1 MPCIDVI
8 CAIHNSFFDL
18 TTNPYIC
25 LTFTKLGE
33 YRIMKVFKFGGA
45 SVKNAEAVRNVADI
59 LKQYANQELLI
70 VVSAMGKT
78 TNALELLAKAYYNNE
93 NESKN
98 NLFNEVKTFHD
109 EIIKHLLKDTA
120 SHAYDD
126 IENLFIELDCELES
140 APEGSFDAIY
150 DQIVSYGEIFSSRII
165 SAFLNDSGIR
175 NRWMDARN
183 FISTDSTYREGKVDW
198 KTTETLIGN
207 KLKPIV
213 NKQMVITQGF
223 IGKNKD
229 NHTVTLGREGSD
241 YTAAIFAYGLKAD
254 NVTIWKDVAGV
265 MNADPKKFP
274 DAVKLNALSY
284 PKAIEMA
291 YYGATV
297 IHPKTIQPLQS
308 KHIPLFVKSFI
319 NPDDKGTVVGVG
331 KDMEEHIP
339 TFISKNNQL
348 LISISSKDFSFIVE
362 DNLSNIFFVFA
373 RHKVKINLMQ
383 NSAISFS
390 VCIDNEEDKTEK
402 LLSELALNYN
412 IKSNSGLEIL
422 TITNY
427 NNELLKQLSDGRKLF
442 IEQKTRNTLQLVLS

>member
-1 MPCIDVI
+1 
-8 CAIHNSFFDL
+8 
-18 TTNPYIC
+18 
-25 LTFTKLGE
+25 
-33 YRIMKVFKFGGA
+33 MKVFKFGGA
-45 SVKNAEAVRNVADI
+45 SVKNAEAVSNVADI
-59 LKQYANQELLI
+59 LRKYAKEDLLI

-93 NESKN
+93 EENKSK
-98 NLFNEVKTFHD
+98 LFVEIKSFHD
-109 EIIKHLLKDTA
+109 DIIKHLLKDA
-120 SHAYDD
+120 VSHAYDD

-140 APEGSFDAIY
+140 KPEGSFDAIY

-165 SAFLNDSGIR
+165 SAFLNDVGIR

-183 FISTDSTYREGKVDW
+183 FIVTDNTYREGKVDW
-198 KTTETLIGN
+198 KTTENLIGN

-213 NKQMVITQGF
+213 KKQMVITQGF

-241 YTAAIFAYGLKAD
+241 YTAAIFAYGLKAE

-319 NPDDKGTVVGVG
+319 KPDEKGTVVGVG
-331 KDMEEHIP
+331 KDLEENIP

-390 VCIDNEEDKTEK
+390 ICIDNEEDKTEK
-402 LLSELALNYN
+402 LLSELALNYS
-412 IKSNSGLEIL
+412 IKSNSGLELL
-422 TITNY
+422 TVTNHTD
-427 NNELLKQLSDGRKLF
+427 ELLKQLSEGRKLY
-442 IEQKTRNTLQLVLS
+442 IEQKTRNTLQLVIA